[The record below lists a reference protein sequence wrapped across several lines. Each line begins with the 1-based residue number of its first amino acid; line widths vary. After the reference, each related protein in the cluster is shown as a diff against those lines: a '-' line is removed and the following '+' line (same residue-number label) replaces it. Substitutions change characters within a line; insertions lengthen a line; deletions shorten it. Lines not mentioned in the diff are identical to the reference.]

1 MTRTR
6 ASAGALVAAGLLVAL
21 GPGGSARGG
30 APPAG
35 ARMENRSVDA
45 TLARTPLITQGGSRR
60 RDVALTFD
68 DGPDVWTP
76 RIVRELLRLHA
87 PATFFEIGS
96 QVASHRGLTRRL
108 ARDGFPVGDHTE
120 THPLLARHGPG
131 FQMRELRRAA
141 QRIAAAGAP
150 YPRLFRPP
158 YGSFDATTLS
168 IVARM
173 RMLMVLWSADTDDW
187 AKPGA
192 GRIVEAALSHLR
204 PGAIILMHDGGGD
217 RRQTLAALP
226 TIVHRLRAR
235 GYRLVTIPRMLVDDP
250 PARHQSIADGLGPSA
265 TAS

>member
-1 MTRTR
+1 MSRARALAAAVAACAVVALRPGPPASGATARSP
-6 ASAGALVAAGLLVAL
+6 ASAEDRAVDSSLAIT
-21 GPGGSARGG
+21 PFITHGGH
-30 APPAG
+30 
-35 ARMENRSVDA
+35 
-45 TLARTPLITQGGSRR
+45 RR

-68 DGPDVWTP
+68 DGPDAWTP
-76 RIVRELLRLHA
+76 RIVAELRRLHA

-96 QVASHRGLTRRL
+96 QVASHRRVTRRL
-108 ARDGFPVGDHTE
+108 ADDGFPIGDHTE
-120 THPLLARHGPG
+120 THPLLAHRDRG
-131 FQMRELRRAA
+131 FQDRQLREAA
-141 QRIAAAGAP
+141 RRIAAAGAP

-158 YGSFDATTLS
+158 YGSFDAVTLS
-168 IVARM
+168 ALVPL